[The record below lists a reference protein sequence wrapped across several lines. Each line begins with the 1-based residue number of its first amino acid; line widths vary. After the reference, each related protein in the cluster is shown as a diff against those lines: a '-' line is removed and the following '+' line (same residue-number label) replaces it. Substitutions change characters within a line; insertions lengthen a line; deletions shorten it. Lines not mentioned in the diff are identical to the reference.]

1 MTSRLHHQLAT
12 YEVNIGGN
20 FEVNIDMRS
29 LGDSSPAPHS
39 MCRRS

>member
-20 FEVNIDMRS
+20 FEVNIDKGRITDRLDLNHRATS
-29 LGDSSPAPHS
+29 
-39 MCRRS
+39 